1 MLKTT
6 YIFYIT
12 KQLTL
17 IEEDQNDEMIRKILL
32 EKGFEIYSLN
42 RVRPSLEDV
51 FVNLIEKEDAL
62 LESVKNE

>member
-1 MLKTT
+1 VLKTT

-42 RVRPSLEDV
+42 RFRPSLEDV